1 LDLGVAMLGEPDVQ
15 LNATSTLTG
24 AALVQLNDQLDIE
37 AQNLKNDAGTYLKYW
52 PIINLGLRIGVG
64 N

>member
-1 LDLGVAMLGEPDVQ
+1 LE
-15 LNATSTLTG
+15 
-24 AALVQLNDQLDIE
+24 IE

-64 N
+64 T